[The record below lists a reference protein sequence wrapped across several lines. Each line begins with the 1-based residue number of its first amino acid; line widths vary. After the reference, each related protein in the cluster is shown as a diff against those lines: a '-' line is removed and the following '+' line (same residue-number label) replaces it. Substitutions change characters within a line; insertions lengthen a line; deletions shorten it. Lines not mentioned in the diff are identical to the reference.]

1 MTTALTHSHLAKP
14 AACGLCLILMFL
26 GSWTADSAV
35 LALVDLPGN
44 YVSLRLVTL
53 LAYGLVF
60 AALVFARGHFTT
72 NTPLLHNP
80 SLIRSCR
87 FALAGG
93 ALLLAIGCVCLLGL
107 HEITPHW
114 LLLVFALLIKSA
126 GPVLSITALVLFA
139 ALRPRYAVKAAV
151 FSYALAFFGECLLR
165 LLFEAVSADP
175 APVLIVGA
183 LLLCA
188 GCFVASRTLTSL
200 AHESDAEGAQR
211 SSAND
216 APQSLPGNAAPQ
228 NSLFLQSVA
237 QFSTSRGSVI
247 KALVFI
253 GATALM
259 LGFMKSGA
267 SSGNSVSLLA
277 AVIVLIALG
286 AMAFCLERVDM
297 RALFVSAVVCLSA
310 ALLLEPVIGLLG
322 AGISRTL
329 ADTATI
335 LFEIF
340 IWVVAVAL
348 VRASHNAPLRAAS
361 VRFATVIGHTIG
373 TVVAVAALTLSLSF
387 SEAVQTASFALLF
400 VYIILL
406 IVFSRNVPN
415 PDQPGESNSSAER
428 AEPPATPATA
438 HDLTYWTAPCEL
450 LADEHALTPRE
461 TEVLIQL
468 AQGRDLAF
476 MENKFVLSRNTVKMH
491 VRNVYAKLGVYSKQ
505 EVIDLVDQAR
515 ARGV

>member
-1 MTTALTHSHLAKP
+1 MQITQELTHNRLARP
-14 AACGLCLILMFL
+14 FACGLCLVLLFL
-26 GSWTADSAV
+26 GAWTCDSAI
-35 LALVDLPGN
+35 LSLVELPGN
-44 YVSLRLVTL
+44 YVSLRLLTL
-53 LAYGLVF
+53 LAYAIVF
-60 AALVFARGHFTT
+60 AAIFFARSHFSTT
-72 NTPLLHNP
+72 TPLWDNP
-80 SLIRSCR
+80 SLIRT
-87 FALAGG
+87 FQLALGIS
-93 ALLLAIGCVCLLGL
+93 ALLLALGCICLASFS
-107 HEITPHW
+107 TPSTQA
-114 LLLVFALLIKSA
+114 FALIFAFLIKSA
-126 GPVLSITALVLFA
+126 GPVLSIVVLVLFA
-139 ALRPRYAVKAAV
+139 TLRPRFAVKAAV
-151 FSYALAFFGECLLR
+151 FAYAFAFFGECLLR
-165 LLFEAVSADP
+165 MLFESIAF
-175 APVLIVGA
+175 APTAILVVGA
-183 LLLCA
+183 LVQCV
-188 GCFVASRTLTSL
+188 GCFVAARGLSSLTSL
-200 AHESDAEGAQR
+200 PEAEHAYTASASDAPK
-211 SSAND
+211 D
-216 APQSLPGNAAPQ
+216 
-228 NSLFLQSVA
+228 SLFLQSVF
-237 QFSTSRGSVI
+237 QFSSSRRSVI
-247 KALVFI
+247 KALAFI
-253 GATALM
+253 GATAIM

-361 VRFATVIGHTIG
+361 ARFATVIGHTCG
-373 TVVAVAALTLSLSF
+373 TVLAVAATGLTLMF
-387 SEAVQTASFALLF
+387 PEAVQTAAFALLF

-415 PDQPGESNSSAER
+415 PDQASESAASTER
-428 AEPPATPATA
+428 AEPPATSTPA

-491 VRNVYAKLGVYSKQ
+491 VRNVYAKLGVHSKQ
-505 EVIDLVDQAR
+505 EVIDLVDQTR
-515 ARGV
+515 VR